1 VSSFADAFT
10 ALKNVILLQERLER
24 TREDI
29 SGLSKDVGDLNDY
42 VVSVDKRVIRIETLI
57 EMTARQ
63 PGSGQKRIDK

>member
-29 SGLSKDVGDLNDY
+29 AGLSNDVGDLNDY